1 MFHCYTLRTENPM
14 SATPLAGLSSSKRQ
28 AISNQQWK
36 GRPARGSLLCFVA
49 MPPHNDEIAEASI
62 NLKAED
68 VSAAQTVREN
78 RGRDAWR

>member
-1 MFHCYTLRTENPM
+1 
-14 SATPLAGLSSSKRQ
+14 
-28 AISNQQWK
+28 
-36 GRPARGSLLCFVA
+36 
-49 MPPHNDEIAEASI
+49 MPPHDDKITAAST